1 MGFIYATTNLLDVS
15 SLHSVS
21 SEDTLYVK
29 ENLYCQ
35 RPSKPFYFTS
45 KLNQWVKLNFA
56 AAPQKITLC
65 AAFNH
70 NLMAAAQCQVQGCAA
85 DGPWPATTIVNMPW
99 RLNDEY
105 DRFDQTFAWWRFW
118 LNDPTNPVNPRIG
131 ELFFGQWTAFPT
143 AYVQPGREDGS
154 TFFAVEQQTGYGQDW
169 DVYLSEAERFKIT
182 ITNIND
188 SSVLDDIQQF
198 LTAIAG
204 PAGRFVFI
212 PDPAKPHVYMVKVVG
227 SPAASRPVYGAKE
240 LRNWSI
246 ELKALT
252 RGITLL

>member
-56 AAPQKITLC
+56 AAPQRITLV

-70 NLMAAAQCQVQGCAA
+70 NLTAAADCHVQGNAA
-85 DGPWPATTIVNMPW
+85 DAWPGTDVGHVPW
-99 RLNDEY
+99 RLY
-105 DRFDQTFAWWRFW
+105 DKYLRFDQTFAWWRFW
-118 LNDPTNPVNPRIG
+118 VDDPTNPVNPRIG
-131 ELFFGQWTAFPT
+131 ELFFGQWTAFPN

-154 TFFAVEQQTGYGQDW
+154 TFFAVEQQTSYGQDW

-182 ITNIND
+182 LANIND
-188 SSVLDDIQQF
+188 SATLDAVQQF

-212 PDPAKPHVYMVKVVG
+212 PDPAKPHVYFVKVVG
-227 SPAASRPVYGAKE
+227 SPSASRPIYGPKE